1 MPSWA
6 SPTPA
11 TPATSKGEL
20 KMSVARR
27 AFIQMSVGAS
37 VGILFTP
44 TVWTALDDVSIWTQ
58 NWPWIPTLKYGEV
71 KGLPTV
77 SKMCESGCAV
87 KVRTVAGQAFG
98 TEGNADNP
106 LSGGGIC
113 PLCANGVQ
121 VMYSPTRI
129 KAPRLN
135 GAEISWD
142 EARTIVAEKLA
153 AAGSKVAVIS
163 GDQSGTINE
172 VFSALLTNQGSDDFY
187 AMPCEM
193 QTADKAWAGLM
204 GGSGQVGYDLEKAD
218 VVLLAG
224 ADALESWGPT
234 VANMQ
239 AFAANDSGKF
249 IFAGP
254 MQTRT
259 AAVTSKWVP
268 VPSEGMAAFTLGI
281 CYYVMQAGRS
291 VDAADFEQFKSMV
304 VSNYTPAK
312 VEATTGVPADTMA
325 DLARTLLTARNPVVV
340 PAGSVAADAAAFAL
354 NLLLGGAMTVLPE
367 FDKAIDTA
375 MSRSE
380 MLKKDILQ
388 GVSADL
394 LLVYEA
400 NPVYALPEQVKA
412 GFTVAFDSVETETTA
427 AADLVLP
434 TPHSYER
441 FDDMVSPYGMP
452 VATYTIG
459 ASVSKPALDV
469 MNAGDF
475 VLGLVDLG
483 FETFEEVLDA
493 KVSAIG
499 ANKRRLMS
507 GTAHVA
513 GGSADVGGVTL
524 ASSVLGKAA
533 VPVKG
538 TGAVALAPYT
548 LLNVGTAN
556 QATTPNAPCTIS
568 NNQLIGDHM
577 VVMMASATAKKL
589 GVDVGTK
596 VKLSGGNG
604 ECVALVQIFEGVL
617 PGVVA
622 APLGMGH
629 TVGDEFSKGK
639 GDNVYKILTVSS
651 EAATG
656 TSTWAGSTVNIAK
669 I

>member
-1 MPSWA
+1 
-6 SPTPA
+6 
-11 TPATSKGEL
+11 
-20 KMSVARR
+20 
-27 AFIQMSVGAS
+27 MSVGAT

-71 KGLPTV
+71 KGVPTV

-87 KVRTVAGQAFG
+87 KVRTVAGEAFG
-98 TEGNADNP
+98 TEGNVDNP
-106 LSGGGIC
+106 ISGGGIC

-121 VMYSPTRI
+121 VMNSPTRI
-129 KAPRLN
+129 KAPMLK

-142 EARTIVAEKLA
+142 EAKQLVTEKLA
-153 AAGSKVAVIS
+153 AAGNKVAVIS
-163 GDQSGTINE
+163 GDQTGTINE
-172 VFSALLTNQGSDDFY
+172 VFSALLTSQGSDAFY
-187 AMPCEM
+187 VMPCEM
-193 QTADKAWAGLM
+193 QAADKAWSGLM
-204 GGSGQVGYDLEKAD
+204 GGSGQVGYDLENAD

-234 VANMQ
+234 VANMK
-239 AFAANDSGKF
+239 AFAANESGKF
-249 IFAGP
+249 LFAGP
-254 MQTRT
+254 VQTRT

-268 VPSEGMAAFTLGI
+268 VPTEGMAAFTLGL

-291 VDAADFEQFKSMV
+291 VPAADFEQFKAMV
-304 VSNYTPAK
+304 MSGYTPAK
-312 VEATTGVPADTMA
+312 VEAATGVSADTMA
-325 DLARTLLTARNPVVV
+325 DIARTLLSASNPVVV
-340 PAGSVAADAAAFAL
+340 PSGSVAADAAAFAL
-354 NLLLGGAMTVLPE
+354 NLLLGGAMKVLPE
-367 FDKAIDTA
+367 FAKAIDGA

-400 NPVYALPEQVKA
+400 NPAYALPEQVKA
-412 GFTVAFDSVETETTA
+412 GFTVAFDCVETETTA

-434 TPHSYER
+434 TPHSFER
-441 FDDMVSPYGMP
+441 FDDLASPYGLAA
-452 VATYTIG
+452 ATYALG
-459 ASVSKPALDV
+459 APVSKPTVSV

-475 VLGLVDLG
+475 VLGLAALG
-483 FETFEEVLDA
+483 FETFEDVLDA
-493 KVSAIG
+493 KVAAIG
-499 ANKRRLMS
+499 ADKRALV
-507 GTAHVA
+507 GGAVHVLA
-513 GGSADVGGVTL
+513 ETPDLSGVTL

-538 TGAVALAPYT
+538 SGAVALAPYT

-568 NNQLIGDHM
+568 NNQLVGDFL
-577 VVMMASATAKKL
+577 VVMMASVTAKKL
-589 GVDVGTK
+589 GVDVGSK
-596 VKLSGGNG
+596 VKLSGGSG
-604 ECVALVQIFEGVL
+604 ECSALVQIYEGVL

-622 APLGMGH
+622 APLGLGH

>member
-1 MPSWA
+1 
-6 SPTPA
+6 
-11 TPATSKGEL
+11 
-20 KMSVARR
+20 MSVARR

-58 NWPWIPTLKYGEV
+58 NWPWIPTLKYGEI
-71 KGLPTV
+71 KNQPAV

-98 TEGNADNP
+98 TEGNTDNP

-113 PLCANGVQ
+113 PMCANGVQ

-142 EARTIVAEKLA
+142 EARKIVAEKLA
-153 AAGSKVAVIS
+153 AAGSRVAVIS

-172 VFSALLTNQGSDDFY
+172 VFSALLTSKGSDGFY

-193 QTADKAWAGLM
+193 QTADKAWRGLM
-204 GGSGQVGYDLEKAD
+204 GGSGQIGYDLENAD

-268 VPSEGMAAFTLGI
+268 VPTEGMAAFTLGI

-304 VSNYTPAK
+304 TSNYTPAK
-312 VEATTGVPADTMA
+312 VEATIGVSADAMA
-325 DLARTLLTARNPVVV
+325 DIARTLLTARNPVVV
-340 PAGSVAADAAAFAL
+340 PAGSVAGDAAAFAL
-354 NLLLGGAMTVLPE
+354 NMLLGGAMKVLPE

-380 MLKKDILQ
+380 MLQKDIRQ

-400 NPVYALPEQVKA
+400 NPAYVLPEQVKA

-452 VATYTIG
+452 VATYTLG
-459 ASVSKPALDV
+459 APVSKLTLDV
-469 MNAGDF
+469 RNAGDF

-483 FETFEEVLDA
+483 FESFEEVLDA
-493 KVSAIG
+493 KIAAIG

-507 GTAHVA
+507 GSAHVVGASA
-513 GGSADVGGVTL
+513 GVGGVSL
-524 ASSVLGKAA
+524 ASNVLGKAA

-538 TGAVALAPYT
+538 SGAVALAPYT

-556 QATTPNAPCTIS
+556 RATTPNAPCTIS
-568 NNQLIGDHM
+568 NNQLLGDNM

-589 GVDVGTK
+589 GVDVGSK

-604 ECVALVQIFEGVL
+604 ECVALVQIYEGVL

-639 GDNVYKILTVSS
+639 GDNVYRILTVSS